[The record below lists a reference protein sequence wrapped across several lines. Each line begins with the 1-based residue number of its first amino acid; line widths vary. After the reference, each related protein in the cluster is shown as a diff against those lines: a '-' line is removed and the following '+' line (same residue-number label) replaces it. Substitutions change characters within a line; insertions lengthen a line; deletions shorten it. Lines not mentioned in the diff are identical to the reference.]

1 MHVRII
7 CSENSVA
14 FNGTWQG
21 EDPQQVIDYVKEKAV
36 EFNMPVQL
44 EISRHGSF
52 SFTPTGKI
60 MRGRLFKSEITDSR
74 PKPP

>member
-1 MHVRII
+1 MQVRII

-14 FNGTWQG
+14 FHGAWKG

-44 EISRHGSF
+44 EIAGHGSY
-52 SFTPTGKI
+52 SFTPEGRVT
-60 MRGRLFKSEITDSR
+60 RGRLFKSEKSKSR
-74 PKPP
+74 R